1 MVKRDEKS
9 SLFFYPDIYNKLY
22 SMIKQTWEISNEERN
37 RILSLHESA
46 TKNLYLMSEQVE
58 AGNPQNISAELTNEP
73 KWELMGFTIIQRGS
87 EYFVYRPKDLRYTS
101 HAAYLKYETAITDI
115 PDTYIKIPTISE
127 LGGVITKGSQAGTT
141 KIVPTELTQ
150 NAIYVGEMMNLLD
163 GGKSSSLYY
172 CAFDTKRN
180 IPIFGKISLTKKL
193 YLGSHMV
200 VGYEKVREKP
210 NTLIS
215 FGSKNYTDNYGI
227 EISDESEGVPVEP
240 QDTPPIIPPTET
252 PKITTFDIESP
263 FVFDKTE
270 LSDESEVKFKEFI
283 ENIKKYYNNV
293 TGDVTVTT
301 SASIDSDPSKTEE
314 YNMNLSRRR
323 AQTIIDRLKNES
335 GNKTLN
341 FIANPIGQTDKF
353 KPGAKWPEVKDNNQ
367 TAPNRRLIIKLPE
380 VTQ

>member
-1 MVKRDEKS
+1 
-9 SLFFYPDIYNKLY
+9 
-22 SMIKQTWEISNEERN
+22 MIKQTWEISDEERN

-73 KWELMGFTIIQRGS
+73 KWELMGFTIIQRGG
-87 EYFVYRPKDLRYTS
+87 EYFVYRPKDLKYKS
-101 HAAYLKYETAITDI
+101 HAAFLKYQTAITDV
-115 PDTYIKIPTISE
+115 PDTYIPIPTISE
-127 LGGVITKGSQAGTT
+127 LGGVITKGGQAGST

-172 CAFDTKRN
+172 CAFDTSRN

-200 VGYEKVREKP
+200 AGYEKVKEKP
-210 NTLIS
+210 GTLIS
-215 FGSKNYTDNYGI
+215 FGGKNYTDTYGI
-227 EISDESEGVPVEP
+227 EISDEAQGVPVKP

-252 PKITTFDIESP
+252 PKVTTFDIESP

-283 ENIKKYYNNV
+283 EDIKKYYNNV
-293 TGDVTVTT
+293 KGDVTVTT
-301 SASIDSDPSKTEE
+301 SASIDSDPSKSEK
-314 YNMNLSRRR
+314 YNMDLSIRR
-323 AQTIIDRLKNES
+323 AQVIIDRLKNES